1 MLKPEINARRVL
13 RLLVVALLF
22 ALSADAVRAQREL
35 GVRPTDSGGPLMP
48 EQAAYDVK
56 SYDLALRLNL
66 EAQSINGELTVK
78 AQIVHPIAWLVLDLD
93 TPLKV
98 LAVFDV
104 EQATRPRPL
113 QFERRGGKIWIA
125 FPMTKQPGA
134 NISVRVHYE
143 GKPRVAPRPPWVGGF
158 IWTKTPSGAPWV
170 AVACQNDGADLW
182 WPCKDHPSD
191 EADTFSLHI
200 TVPEPLVV
208 AANGH
213 LQSVVKNSNGTQTF
227 NWQVSNPINNY
238 DVSINVAP
246 YRTVEGQFK
255 SVAGENVP
263 VFFYALPENYE
274 KAQVLFTQF
283 MDYLNFL
290 ESLLGP
296 YPFRSDKIGVAET
309 PYLGMEHQTITAYG
323 NQYKNNAYG
332 FDGLLFHE
340 IGHEWWGNLVTA
352 SDWRDM
358 WLHEGF
364 QSYMDALYAGRLKGD
379 AGYNQYLAGIRG
391 GIGNFQAVAPRET
404 RSTTQIYF
412 REPDYV
418 NSDGDIYSK
427 GAWILH
433 TLRYLIGDKA
443 FFTAL
448 RRMAYPDPAME
459 KMKDGR
465 QTRFAT
471 TDDFRRIAEEASGME
486 LDWFFEV
493 YLRQPKLPRLVQE
506 TSGNNVLLRWEVPNN
521 LPFPMPVDVDW
532 GGTTAPQRVEMK
544 DGSATITLKG
554 GQVPTLDRNKRILK
568 AE

>member
-1 MLKPEINARRVL
+1 MLKPEISASRVL
-13 RLLVVALLF
+13 KILFASLLL
-22 ALSADAVRAQREL
+22 ALSAHAVRAQREL

-56 SYDLALRLNL
+56 SYDLGLRVNPS
-66 EAQSINGELTVK
+66 EQSIAGELTVN
-78 AQIVHPIAWLVLDLD
+78 ALIVHPTNWLVLDLD

-98 LAVFDV
+98 LAVLNV
-104 EQATRPRPL
+104 EQAKNPRPL
-113 QFERRGGKIWIA
+113 EFERRGGKIWIA
-125 FPMTKQPGA
+125 FPMMKQPGA
-134 NISVRVHYE
+134 QVSVRVHYE

-158 IWTKTPSGAPWV
+158 VWSQTQSGAPWV
-170 AVACQNDGADLW
+170 AVACQTDGADLW

-191 EADTFSLHI
+191 EPERMSLHI

-208 AANGH
+208 AANGK
-213 LQSVVKNSNGTQTF
+213 LQSVVKNQNGMQTF
-227 NWQVSNPINNY
+227 NWVISNPINNY
-238 DVSINVAP
+238 DVSINIAP
-246 YRTVEGQFK
+246 YRTVEGQLK
-255 SVAGENVP
+255 SVAGESVP

-274 KAQVLFTQF
+274 KAQALFPQF
-283 MDYLNFL
+283 LEHLSFL

-358 WLHEGF
+358 WIHEGF

-379 AGYNQYLAGIRG
+379 AGYRQYMDGLRR
-391 GIGNFQAVAPRET
+391 GIGNFQPVAPRES

-412 REPDYV
+412 RAPDYV

-433 TLRYLIGDKA
+433 SLRYLIGDKP

-459 KMKDGR
+459 KLKDGS
-465 QTRFAT
+465 QCRFVT
-471 TDDFRRIAEEASGME
+471 TDDFRRIAEEASGMK

-493 YLRQPKLPRLVQE
+493 YLRQPNLPRLVTENRGGQL
-506 TSGNNVLLRWEVPNN
+506 VLRWDVPSG
-521 LPFPMPVDVDW
+521 LPFPMPVEVES
-532 GGTTAPQRVEMK
+532 GAKTTRIEMPNNT
-544 DGSATITLKG
+544 ATIPLPA
-554 GQVPTLDRNKRILK
+554 GQVPVIDGNKRILK